1 MLISKDPDPQ
11 EDYKAG
17 IPLPACRFL
26 QLRGPVR
33 DAGGRE
39 AKNESSLY
47 IAGSRWFFSGAAG
60 NHVLFYR

>member
-26 QLRGPVR
+26 QLRGPVQA
-33 DAGGRE
+33 AGGRE
-39 AKNESSLY
+39 GEK
-47 IAGSRWFFSGAAG
+47 
-60 NHVLFYR
+60 